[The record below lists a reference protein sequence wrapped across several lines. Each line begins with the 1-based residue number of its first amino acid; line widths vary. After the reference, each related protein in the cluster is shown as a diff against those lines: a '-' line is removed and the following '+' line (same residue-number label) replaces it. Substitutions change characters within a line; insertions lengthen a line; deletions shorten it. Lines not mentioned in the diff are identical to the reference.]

1 MKDQKLYLIQM
12 IERADRIFDYTEGGR
27 DEFLSDHK
35 TQDAVLRSFEIL
47 GEAAKRISQ
56 EIRDRA
62 PEIPWRNV
70 AGFRDVLIHQY
81 EGVDLEIVWKRIVE
95 DLPPLKASLHSLLR
109 QFEETT

>member
-1 MKDQKLYLIQM
+1 
-12 IERADRIFDYTEGGR
+12 
-27 DEFLSDHK
+27 
-35 TQDAVLRSFEIL
+35 VLRSFEIL
-47 GEAAKRISQ
+47 GEAAKRVSL

-95 DLPPLKASLHSLLR
+95 DLPPLKASLQALLKKL
-109 QFEETT
+109 EETI